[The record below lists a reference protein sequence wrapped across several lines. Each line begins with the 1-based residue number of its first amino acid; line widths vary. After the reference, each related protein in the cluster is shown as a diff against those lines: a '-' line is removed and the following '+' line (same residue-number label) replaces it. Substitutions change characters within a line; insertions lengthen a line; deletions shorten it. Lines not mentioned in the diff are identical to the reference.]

1 MEKIKEVIIKENLIS
16 VGDTV
21 GVACSGGIDSM
32 CLLVSLSQLAEEMH
46 FKVMAINV
54 DHCIRGEASTKDSEF
69 VENYC
74 KRNNIPVKC
83 FKIDALKIS
92 EEKKIGVEL
101 AAREARYK
109 VFNGLVDKGIVNKIA
124 LGHHMVDQA
133 ETILLNIL
141 RGSGLGGAKGMTY
154 MRDNRF
160 IRPMLNVSK
169 AEIRAFVNNNEIPF
183 VEDETNKNKE
193 YSRNYL
199 RNVLMPM
206 IRSKWPNADQTIC
219 NFGKVAKEDDEYIY
233 STINDSGVI
242 VEGDNTAKIPTS
254 YFAIYK
260 PSAMNRIIIRA
271 FNKIGATVD
280 IERKHLKIIMGLALE
295 GENGN
300 KINLPHKISVIK
312 EYNYVTITNKNLSKK
327 KVTYRF
333 ERENNKLNIP
343 DFGVIEI
350 RRTTKRDPSAFTH
363 LVDAKKIPVGAV
375 WRYREDGDL
384 IEKFGGGTKSLSDY
398 LIDKK
403 VPSRIRHN
411 LPVLAINNEIL
422 IIAGVEISN
431 KVRVDENTRTAL
443 GINVVRF

>member
-1 MEKIKEVIIKENLIS
+1 MDKIKNAILINKLINANEVI
-16 VGDTV
+16 

-32 CLLVSLSQLAEEMH
+32 CLLVSLNEISKQMN
-46 FKVMAINV
+46 FKVVAINV
-54 DHCIRGEASTKDSEF
+54 DHCIRETSARDSEF
-69 VENYC
+69 VANFC
-74 KRNNIPVKC
+74 KKHNIQVKC

-92 EEKKIGVEL
+92 EEKKVGIEL

-109 VFNGLVDKGIVNKIA
+109 IFNSLIEKGIVNKIA

-141 RGSGLGGAKGMTY
+141 RGSGLAGASGMSY
-154 MRDNRF
+154 VRDGKF
-160 IRPMLNVSK
+160 IRPMLKVSK

-183 VEDETNKNKE
+183 VEDETNKNND

-219 NFGKVAKEDDEYIY
+219 NFGVIAKEDDEYIY
-233 STINDSGVI
+233 STLNDSGVVI
-242 VEGDNTAKIPTS
+242 ENKNTAKIPTS

-260 PSAMNRIIIRA
+260 PSAINRIILKA
-271 FNKIGATVD
+271 LHQIGATVD

-312 EYNYVTITNKNLSKK
+312 EYNYVTITNKSLKLKK
-327 KVTYRF
+327 ATYKF
-333 ERENNKLNIP
+333 ERENNNVNIK

-350 RRTTKRDPSAFTH
+350 RRTTKRDPKCFSH
-363 LVDAKKIPVGAV
+363 LVDAKKIPTGAV
-375 WRYREDGDL
+375 WRFREDGDL

-403 VPSRIRHN
+403 VPSRLRRN
-411 LPVLAINNEIL
+411 LPVLAVNNEIL

-431 KVRVDENTRTAL
+431 KVKVDESTRTAL
-443 GINVVRF
+443 GINVIRF

>member
-1 MEKIKEVIIKENLIS
+1 MDKIKNSIIKNKLILP
-16 VGDTV
+16 GETV

-32 CLLVSLSQLAEEMH
+32 CLLVALNEISRELN
-46 FKVMAINV
+46 FKVIAVNV
-54 DHCIRGEASTKDSEF
+54 DHCIRETSAKDSEF
-69 VENYC
+69 VVNFC
-74 KRNNIPVKC
+74 KKNDIPVKA
-83 FKIDALKIS
+83 FKIDALKLAQD
-92 EEKKIGVEL
+92 KKISVEL

-109 VFNGLVDKGIVNKIA
+109 IFNSLVDKGIVDKIA

-141 RGSGLGGAKGMTY
+141 RGSGLSGASGMSEI
-154 MRDNRF
+154 RDNRF
-160 IRPMLNVSK
+160 IRPMLRVSK
-169 AEIRAFVNNNEIPF
+169 TEIGAYVANNEIPY
-183 VEDETNKNKE
+183 VEDETNKDNE

-199 RNVLMPM
+199 RNVLLPL
-206 IRSKWPNADQTIC
+206 IRTKWPNADQTIC
-219 NFGKVAKEDDEYIY
+219 NFGVIAKEDDDYIY
-233 STINDSGVI
+233 STLNDSGVI
-242 VEGDNTAKIPTS
+242 VENENTCKIPTS
-254 YFAIYK
+254 YFVINK
-260 PSAMNRIIIRA
+260 PSQINRIIIRA

-280 IERKHLKIIMGLALE
+280 IERKHLKIIVGLALE

-312 EYNYVTITNKNLSKK
+312 EYNYVTITNRNVKPKK
-327 KVTYRF
+327 ISYKF
-333 ERENNKLNIP
+333 DRENNKLNIP

-350 RRTTKRDPSAFTH
+350 RRTTKRDPSSFTH
-363 LVDAKKIPVGAV
+363 LVDAKKIPTNAV
-375 WRYREDGDL
+375 WRFREDGDL

-411 LPVLAINNEIL
+411 LPVLAVNNEIL

-431 KVRVDENTRTAL
+431 KVKVDDNTRTIL

>member
-1 MEKIKEVIIKENLIS
+1 MDKIKNAILINKLINANEVI
-16 VGDTV
+16 

-32 CLLVSLSQLAEEMH
+32 CLLVSLNEISKQMN
-46 FKVMAINV
+46 FKVVAINV
-54 DHCIRGEASTKDSEF
+54 DHCIRETSARDSEF
-69 VENYC
+69 VANFC
-74 KRNNIPVKC
+74 KKHNIPVKC

-92 EEKKIGVEL
+92 EEKKVGIEL

-109 VFNGLVDKGIVNKIA
+109 IFNSLIEKGIVNKIA

-141 RGSGLGGAKGMTY
+141 RGSGLAGASGMSY
-154 MRDNRF
+154 VRDGKF
-160 IRPMLNVSK
+160 IRPMLKVSK

-183 VEDETNKNKE
+183 VEDETNKNND

-219 NFGKVAKEDDEYIY
+219 NFGVIAKEDDEYIY
-233 STINDSGVI
+233 STLNDSGVVI
-242 VEGDNTAKIPTS
+242 ENKNTAKIPTS

-260 PSAMNRIIIRA
+260 PSAINRIILKA
-271 FNKIGATVD
+271 LHQIGATVD

-312 EYNYVTITNKNLSKK
+312 EYNYVTITNKSLKLKK
-327 KVTYRF
+327 ATYKF
-333 ERENNKLNIP
+333 ERENNNVNIK

-350 RRTTKRDPSAFTH
+350 RRTTKRDPKCFSH
-363 LVDAKKIPVGAV
+363 LVDAKKIPTGAV
-375 WRYREDGDL
+375 WRFREDGDL

-403 VPSRIRHN
+403 VPSRLRRN
-411 LPVLAINNEIL
+411 LPVLAVNNEIL

-431 KVRVDENTRTAL
+431 KVKVDESTRTAL
-443 GINVVRF
+443 GINVIRF

>member
-1 MEKIKEVIIKENLIS
+1 MDKIKEAIVKNNLINENEII
-16 VGDTV
+16 

-32 CLLVSLSQLAEEMH
+32 CLLVALNEISKELN
-46 FKVMAINV
+46 FKVVAINV
-54 DHCIRGEASTKDSEF
+54 DHCIREVSAKDSEF
-69 VENYC
+69 VENFC
-74 KRNNIPVKC
+74 KKNQIPVKC
-83 FKIDALKIS
+83 FKIDALKLS
-92 EEKKIGVEL
+92 EEKKISVEL

-109 VFNGLVDKGIVNKIA
+109 IFNSLIEKGIVNKIA

-141 RGSGLGGAKGMTY
+141 RGSGLSGASGMSY
-154 MRDNRF
+154 IRDGKF
-160 IRPMLNVSK
+160 IRPMLKVSK
-169 AEIRAFVNNNEIPF
+169 AEIRAYVSNNEIPY
-183 VEDETNKNKE
+183 VEDETNKNNE

-206 IRSKWPNADQTIC
+206 IRSKWPNADRTIC
-219 NFGKVAKEDDEYIY
+219 NFGVIAREDDEYIY
-233 STINDSGVI
+233 STLNDSGVI
-242 VEGDNTAKIPTS
+242 YENENTAKIPTS

-260 PSAMNRIIIRA
+260 PSAINRIIIKA

-280 IERKHLKIIMGLALE
+280 IERKHLKIIVGLALE

-312 EYNYVTITNKNLSKK
+312 EYNYITITNRNYKAK
-327 KVTYRF
+327 KVCYKF

-350 RRTTKRDPSAFTH
+350 RRTAKRDPKCFTH
-363 LVDAKKIPVGAV
+363 LVDAKKIPSGAV
-375 WRYREDGDL
+375 WRFREDGDL
-384 IEKFGGGTKSLSDY
+384 IEKFGGGTKSLTDY

-411 LPVLAINNEIL
+411 LPVLAVNNEIL

-431 KVRVDENTRTAL
+431 KVKVDENTRTAL

>member
-1 MEKIKEVIIKENLIS
+1 MDKIKNAILINKLINANEVI
-16 VGDTV
+16 

-32 CLLVSLSQLAEEMH
+32 CLLVSLNEISKQLN
-46 FKVMAINV
+46 FKVVAINV
-54 DHCIRGEASTKDSEF
+54 DHCIRETSARDSEF
-69 VENYC
+69 VANFC
-74 KRNNIPVKC
+74 KKHNIPVKC

-92 EEKKIGVEL
+92 EEKKVGIEL

-109 VFNGLVDKGIVNKIA
+109 IFNSLIEKGIVNKIA

-141 RGSGLGGAKGMTY
+141 RGSGLAGASGMSY
-154 MRDNRF
+154 VRDGKF
-160 IRPMLNVSK
+160 IRPMLKVSK

-183 VEDETNKNKE
+183 VEDETNKNND

-219 NFGKVAKEDDEYIY
+219 NFGVIAKEDDDYIY
-233 STINDSGVI
+233 SSLNDSGVVI
-242 VEGDNTAKIPTS
+242 ENKNTAKIPTS

-260 PSAMNRIIIRA
+260 PSAINRIILKA
-271 FNKIGATVD
+271 LHKIGATVD

-312 EYNYVTITNKNLSKK
+312 EYNYVTITNKSLKLKK
-327 KVTYRF
+327 ATYKF
-333 ERENNKLNIP
+333 ERENNNVNIK

-350 RRTTKRDPSAFTH
+350 RRTTKRDPKCFSH
-363 LVDAKKIPVGAV
+363 LVDAKKIPTGAV
-375 WRYREDGDL
+375 WRFREDGDL

-403 VPSRIRHN
+403 VPSRLRRN
-411 LPVLAINNEIL
+411 LPVLAVNNEIL

-431 KVRVDENTRTAL
+431 KVKVDETTRTAL
-443 GINVVRF
+443 GINVIRF